1 MRTLLQ
7 RISDGK
13 GLAWEIPIISDRG
26 NRFLSRRKALINI
39 WKIKL
44 GGGIPLPQNYSKNIG
59 HAFNFFQGRT
69 RVMAFTKVRMILL
82 GAVVLLP
89 ACSFDDDS
97 FWPSLTGDDPAGP
110 KPQVTAQNAPKQ
122 APASAAPVT
131 RRRAPMQTAAAA
143 QPITA
148 SSAPRMAA
156 APQPQLGTG
165 QFKPQPVS
173 QAKATGTFVGKKV
186 AELRSELQ
194 RLQGSV
200 SKHNMGLQKLRSGMV
215 QNSQRYHGTVAA
227 INARL
232 QVGTTRGNP
241 ILIQQF
247 NNAQTDLNRI
257 SKDIAAMNKLA
268 TSISSDSTMSQ
279 FLSESTHAAFG
290 VSGAVDEDHRQL
302 AILEDEVNRTVVLI
316 ERLTKEVG
324 DDIRRQSNYVA
335 TERSNINVLST
346 GIRNGEI
353 FGASLANRAG
363 VSGAALNGSPARAA
377 STSGRRPLVVI
388 RFDRSNVK
396 YQQAVY
402 NAVSQVLERR
412 PNAVFDLVAVSPN
425 RGGPAKTA
433 LNANKSRRHAEGV
446 LRSLVE
452 MGLPPNRVALSGK
465 TSAGAKTNEV
475 HIYMR

>member
-1 MRTLLQ
+1 MPH
-7 RISDGK
+7 I
-13 GLAWEIPIISDRG
+13 
-26 NRFLSRRKALINI
+26 NRRN
-39 WKIKL
+39 
-44 GGGIPLPQNYSKNIG
+44 NG
-59 HAFNFFQGRT
+59 HAFNYIQGRT
-69 RVMAFTKVRMILL
+69 RAMAFNKVRVILL

-89 ACSFDDDS
+89 ACSFDDDY
-97 FWPSLTGDDPAGP
+97 FWPSLTGDDPSGP
-110 KPQVTAQNAPKQ
+110 KPQVSAENAPAQ
-122 APASAAPVT
+122 SPGLATTT
-131 RRRAPMQTAAAA
+131 RRRAPVQSATA
-143 QPITA
+143 P
-148 SSAPRMAA
+148 SSARLAA
-156 APQPQLGTG
+156 APQPQLGTT
-165 QFKPQPVS
+165 QFQPKPVT
-173 QAKATGTFVGKKV
+173 QAQATGTFVGKKV
-186 AELRSELQ
+186 VELRGELL
-194 RLQGSV
+194 RLQSSV
-200 SKHNMGLQKLRSGMV
+200 SKQNLGLQKLRSGMV
-215 QNSQRYHGTVAA
+215 QNSQRYHGTIAA

-247 NNAQTDLNRI
+247 NNAQGDLDRI
-257 SKDIAAMNKLA
+257 SKDITSMNKLA
-268 TSISSDSTMSQ
+268 TTISSDSTMSQ

-316 ERLTKEVG
+316 ERLIKEVG
-324 DDIRRQSNYVA
+324 DDIRRQSNYVSS
-335 TERSNINVLST
+335 ERSNINVLST

-363 VSGAALNGSPARAA
+363 ISGAALNGNPARAT
-377 STSGRRPLVVI
+377 STNGRRPLVVI
-388 RFDRSNVK
+388 RFDRNDVK

-465 TSAGAKTNEV
+465 TSGGAKTNEV

>member
-13 GLAWEIPIISDRG
+13 GLTWEFPINSDRV

-44 GGGIPLPQNYSKNIG
+44 GGGIPLPQFYSKNIG

-69 RVMAFTKVRMILL
+69 RVMAFTKVRMILM

-97 FWPSLTGDDPAGP
+97 LWPSLTGDDPAGP

-122 APASAAPVT
+122 APASAAPQRVA
-131 RRRAPMQTAAAA
+131 APS
-143 QPITA
+143 A
-148 SSAPRMAA
+148 SRMAV

-186 AELRSELQ
+186 VELRSELQ

-200 SKHNMGLQKLRSGMV
+200 AKHNMGLQKSRSGMV

-247 NNAQTDLNRI
+247 NNAQTDLTRI
-257 SKDIAAMNKLA
+257 SKDIASMNKLA

-335 TERSNINVLST
+335 TERSNINMLST

-377 STSGRRPLVVI
+377 STNGRRPLVVI

-402 NAVSQVLERR
+402 NALSQVLERR

-452 MGLPPNRVALSGK
+452 MGLPPARVALSGK

>member
-1 MRTLLQ
+1 M
-7 RISDGK
+7 
-13 GLAWEIPIISDRG
+13 
-26 NRFLSRRKALINI
+26 
-39 WKIKL
+39 
-44 GGGIPLPQNYSKNIG
+44 
-59 HAFNFFQGRT
+59 AFN
-69 RVMAFTKVRMILL
+69 KVRVILL

-97 FWPSLTGDDPAGP
+97 FWPSLTGDDPSGP
-110 KPQVTAQNAPKQ
+110 KPQVTSENAPAQ
-122 APASAAPVT
+122 SPGLAPTT
-131 RRRAPMQTAAAA
+131 RRRAPVQSAQAVPQAATA
-143 QPITA
+143 P
-148 SSAPRMAA
+148 SSARLAA
-156 APQPQLGTG
+156 APQPQLGTS
-165 QFKPQPVS
+165 QFQPKPVTKAQ
-173 QAKATGTFVGKKV
+173 ATGTFVGKKV
-186 AELRSELQ
+186 VELRGELQ
-194 RLQGSV
+194 RLQSSV
-200 SKHNMGLQKLRSGMV
+200 SKHNIGLQKLRSGMV
-215 QNSQRYHGTVAA
+215 QNSQRYHGTIAA

-247 NNAQTDLNRI
+247 NNAQGDLDRI
-257 SKDIAAMNKLA
+257 SKDITSMNKLA
-268 TSISSDSTMSQ
+268 TTISSDSTMSQ

-316 ERLTKEVG
+316 ERLIKEVG
-324 DDIRRQSNYVA
+324 DDIRRQSNYVSS
-335 TERSNINVLST
+335 ERSNINVLST

-363 VSGAALNGSPARAA
+363 ISGAALNGSPTRAA

-388 RFDRSNVK
+388 RFDRNDVK

-465 TSAGAKTNEV
+465 TSGGAKTNEV

>member
-1 MRTLLQ
+1 
-7 RISDGK
+7 
-13 GLAWEIPIISDRG
+13 
-26 NRFLSRRKALINI
+26 
-39 WKIKL
+39 
-44 GGGIPLPQNYSKNIG
+44 
-59 HAFNFFQGRT
+59 
-69 RVMAFTKVRMILL
+69 MAFIKVRIILL
-82 GAVVLLP
+82 GAVVLLA

-110 KPQVTAQNAPKQ
+110 KSQVTAQNAPKQ
-122 APASAAPVT
+122 TPASAPVT
-131 RRRAPMQTAAAA
+131 RRRAPMQTA
-143 QPITA
+143 
-148 SSAPRMAA
+148 SAPQSIAAPTALRMAA
-156 APQPQLGTG
+156 APQPQLGTS
-165 QFKPQPVS
+165 QFRPVPVS

-186 AELRSELQ
+186 VELRSELQ
-194 RLQGSV
+194 RLQVSV

-227 INARL
+227 VNTRL

-247 NNAQTDLNRI
+247 NNAQADLNRI
-257 SKDIAAMNKLA
+257 SKDITSMNKLA

-316 ERLTKEVG
+316 ERLIKEVG
-324 DDIRRQSNYVA
+324 DDIRRQSNYVSS
-335 TERSNINVLST
+335 ERSNINVLST

-363 VSGAALNGSPARAA
+363 VAGAALNGSPARAA
-377 STSGRRPLVVI
+377 SSNGRRPLVVI

-402 NAVSQVLERR
+402 NAVGQVLERR

-475 HIYMR
+475 HIYIR